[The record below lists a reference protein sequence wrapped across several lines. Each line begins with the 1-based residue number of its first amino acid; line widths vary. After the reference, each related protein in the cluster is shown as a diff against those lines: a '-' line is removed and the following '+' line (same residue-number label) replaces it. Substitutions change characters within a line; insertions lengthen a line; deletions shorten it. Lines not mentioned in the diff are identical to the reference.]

1 MLKLAFTTPAT
12 IIQLFQTTQTPKY
25 AASTHRSYTSLKTSK
40 VKIINPSLIH
50 EKVKSPMRNYDR
62 RTDVRKDNLM
72 HCSLSK
78 SLNFIPS
85 LFPSLKTMS
94 FKGSASQLNKFVLK
108 DSPHIQKLSGTYLFP
123 RSRHQNIYK
132 LSKNPAPS
140 RVRNHWLFAT
150 SRCSQPLVAI
160 SNHSLLI
167 ATSGCEQ

>member
-1 MLKLAFTTPAT
+1 MFVPGCGTKVFRGNRLLREQGFSKGGGRGRDRMLKLAFTTPAT

-108 DSPHIQKLSGTYLFP
+108 DSPHI
-123 RSRHQNIYK
+123 
-132 LSKNPAPS
+132 
-140 RVRNHWLFAT
+140 
-150 SRCSQPLVAI
+150 
-160 SNHSLLI
+160 
-167 ATSGCEQ
+167 